1 MLPAL
6 NSPSFMPSQQEMD
19 QIIAVCRTLATCPY
33 YHKMG
38 PGGVLAIWLTAR
50 EMGLPP
56 MMCLNGGMY
65 TFSGAVSLSSQL
77 MNMMIIN
84 AGHEVDIIECTDTAC
99 EIKIT
104 RGDRKHK
111 KDYKPFSYRYT
122 IEHAKTAGLLSKN
135 NWKTNPRDMLF
146 NRCLSGASRKHTPEA
161 TMGAY
166 AIGELEGD
174 GEIIDATPA
183 TSEPEQPQI
192 AKEAPKEIEF
202 ARPEGWD
209 AFILKHGLLIFRD
222 EKASPSGK
230 MDYVIATSE
239 KTRMPIEKV
248 IAAAMA
254 NELAFCTRF
263 EKWSEEKRKKEEPP
277 KEQEEE
283 KNA

>member
-1 MLPAL
+1 
-6 NSPSFMPSQQEMD
+6 MD
-19 QIIAVCRTLATCPY
+19 QMIAVCRTLATCPY
-33 YHKMG
+33 YQKLG

-84 AGHEVDIIECTDTAC
+84 AGHEVDIIECSDTAC
-99 EIKIT
+99 EIRIT

-111 KDYKPFSYRYT
+111 KDYKPFTYRYT
-122 IEHAKTAGLLSKN
+122 IEHARIAGLVNKN

-166 AIGELEGD
+166 AIGELDGD

-183 TSEPEQPQI
+183 APEHPIKQTESPKEQP
-192 AKEAPKEIEF
+192 KPEEPKPIEF
-202 ARPEGWD
+202 VKPEGWE
-209 AFILKHGLLIFRD
+209 AFTFKHGLLID
-222 EKASPSGK
+222 EKGAAASDK
-230 MDYVIATSE
+230 MEYVIATAE
-239 KTRMPIEKV
+239 KTKMPIDKV
-248 IAAAMA
+248 IAAAIT
-254 NELAFCTRF
+254 NEEIFCTRF
-263 EKWSEEKRKKEEPP
+263 EKWNTDRKP
-277 KEQEEE
+277 KE
-283 KNA
+283 A